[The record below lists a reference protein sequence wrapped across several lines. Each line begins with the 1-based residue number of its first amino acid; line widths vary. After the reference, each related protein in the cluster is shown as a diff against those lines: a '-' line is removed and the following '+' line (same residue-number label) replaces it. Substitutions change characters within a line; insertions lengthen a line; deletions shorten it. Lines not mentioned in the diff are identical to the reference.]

1 MKLPKIYEAEIHLD
15 EPFKCKT
22 VSRAQV
28 KLHGDIFLADSD
40 VFLLLAQF
48 IPGRSASLN
57 H

>member
-1 MKLPKIYEAEIHLD
+1 MKQRFIWMNPSSAKL
-15 EPFKCKT
+15 
-22 VSRAQV
+22 SRAEV